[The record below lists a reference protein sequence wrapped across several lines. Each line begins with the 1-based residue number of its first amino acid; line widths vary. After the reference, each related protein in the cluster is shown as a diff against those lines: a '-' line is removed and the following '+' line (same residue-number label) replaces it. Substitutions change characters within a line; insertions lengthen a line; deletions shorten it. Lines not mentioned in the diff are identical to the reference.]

1 MLTKSG
7 AKLMDFGLAKPSLG
21 TSASAG
27 GALTPATPTLSLPSL
42 TSPASPLTQKG
53 HVLGTFQYMSPEQLQ
68 GCEADARSD
77 IFAFGAVLYEMTTGR
92 RAFEGKSQLSVITA
106 ILEKEPEPV
115 SSLQK
120 ASPLALDHVIT
131 TCLAKNPDDRW
142 QTAHDL
148 KLQLQWV
155 QAVGSQSG
163 VSLPIVKQKRGMT
176 ALAWGLAA
184 ALAIG
189 FALATVAYLRVSG
202 KPTNTLVAFIPPTEK
217 TTFEFLGD
225 TAGPPVISP
234 DGHLLAFV
242 GRTEDRNQLWLR
254 ALDSEYS
261 QALGNTE
268 GAMFPFW
275 SPDSRSIGFSANG
288 KLKRIDINGGVLTSL
303 CEAPLGRGGTWSK
316 EGVIIFAP
324 DFRTPLYRVSA
335 LGGEAVAITKFDS
348 PKYNTHRWPYFLP
361 DGKHYLYLAAN
372 HESST
377 DANTAIYLGSL
388 HGKESRLIVH
398 SLDNAA
404 YSAGYLFFMRGDVLL
419 AQRLDV
425 DEGKLLSEPAAVAS
439 SVLNDINTW
448 SAVFSVSEGM
458 LAYQAAGHV
467 GTQLTWLDRSGKQ
480 LGTLGDREAYDN
492 IRISPQA
499 DRVAVVLG
507 SPEDIWIYDVSR
519 GVKTRLTLN
528 PERDAVPVWSPDG
541 SHIIFTSG
549 KSGHAALYYKAA
561 NGTGSDELLLDSNS
575 VDLADDWSLDG
586 RFLLYERQTASSH
599 ADIWVLPLF
608 GERKPFPLV

>member
-1 MLTKSG
+1 MSLSAGTKLGPYEIQSLLGAGGMGEVYRANDTRLDRRVAIKVLPSHLSSDPDRIQRFEREARTISSLNHPHICTLYDVGTQSSVTFLVMEFLEGVTLAHRLMRGALSIKEVLQIAREIADALSKAHHLGIVHRDLKPGNIMLTKSG
-7 AKLMDFGLAKPSLG
+7 AKLMDFGLAKPAAPALG

-27 GALTPATPTLSLPSL
+27 GALTPETPTLSLPSL
-42 TSPASPLTQKG
+42 TSPAPPLTQKG

-120 ASPLALDHVIT
+120 ASPLALDHVIA

-148 KLQLQWV
+148 KLQLEWV

-163 VSLPIVKQKRGMT
+163 VSLPIVKQKRRMT

-202 KPTNTLVAFIPPTEK
+202 KPTNTLVAFIPPPER

-234 DGHLLAFV
+234 DGHFLAFV

-254 ALDSEYS
+254 ALDSENA

-275 SPDSRSIGFSANG
+275 SPDSRSIGFFANG

-303 CEAPLGRGGTWSK
+303 CDAPLGRGGTWNK
-316 EGVIIFAP
+316 
-324 DFRTPLYRVSA
+324 
-335 LGGEAVAITKFDS
+335 
-348 PKYNTHRWPYFLP
+348 
-361 DGKHYLYLAAN
+361 DGA
-372 HESST
+372 
-377 DANTAIYLGSL
+377 
-388 HGKESRLIVH
+388 
-398 SLDNAA
+398 
-404 YSAGYLFFMRGDVLL
+404 
-419 AQRLDV
+419 
-425 DEGKLLSEPAAVAS
+425 
-439 SVLNDINTW
+439 
-448 SAVFSVSEGM
+448 
-458 LAYQAAGHV
+458 
-467 GTQLTWLDRSGKQ
+467 
-480 LGTLGDREAYDN
+480 
-492 IRISPQA
+492 
-499 DRVAVVLG
+499 
-507 SPEDIWIYDVSR
+507 
-519 GVKTRLTLN
+519 
-528 PERDAVPVWSPDG
+528 
-541 SHIIFTSG
+541 
-549 KSGHAALYYKAA
+549 
-561 NGTGSDELLLDSNS
+561 
-575 VDLADDWSLDG
+575 
-586 RFLLYERQTASSH
+586 
-599 ADIWVLPLF
+599 
-608 GERKPFPLV
+608 